1 MTPAVDYKKALE
13 ALDKLYAHS
22 LPTRIS
28 TTGFNALFN
37 QVQQAL
43 QPCAEAMTED
53 ELAKAVT
60 EFIEEMDYDPSNYAL
75 EVPALKRALAK
86 SGHLKVK
93 A

>member
-1 MTPAVDYKKALE
+1 MTAADYKKALE
-13 ALDKLYAHS
+13 VFDKGKSTLLNGSVQCYN
-22 LPTRIS
+22 LPLQHAELIR
-28 TTGFNALFN
+28 
-37 QVQQAL
+37 QAL

-86 SGHLKVK
+86 SGQLKVK